1 MSGRRAFVVGLLGFW
16 LLAGGTLVQAQEV
29 TEKVL
34 LDNDAVKVSELT
46 FPPGFKGHA
55 HPAPSNEMAYVL
67 EGEFTVISIPE
78 GKRVLKAG
86 GVDWAA
92 KGTIHSSRNDSTRP
106 ARILVIL
113 FKER

>member
-1 MSGRRAFVVGLLGFW
+1 LAVATLSLGLFLGAD
-16 LLAGGTLVQAQEV
+16 LARAQEV

-34 LDNDAVKVSELT
+34 LDNEAVKVSELT

-55 HPAPSNEMAYVL
+55 HPAPVNEMAYVL
-67 EGEFTVISIPE
+67 EGEFTVISIPD
-78 GKRVLKAG
+78 GRRLLKSG

-92 KGTIHSSRNDSTRP
+92 KGTVHSSRNDSAKP
-106 ARILVIL
+106 AKVLVIF